1 MRYKAKQKG
10 DYTMADALP
19 QVVPV
24 NIISGFLGAGKT
36 TLINKLLDEGY
47 GSTGCALIE
56 NEFGDIPIDDNLVES
71 DTMDVRTL
79 AQGCIC
85 CTLKVDFVKCLRSLV
100 QDFHP
105 TRIIIEP
112 TGIASASQIVDM
124 CKLAKTEPPLQVE
137 SVVTVVDAT
146 EAEEMIDFEL
156 PPYLRQLDE
165 ARFILLSRAQLMEPD
180 ALQASIDAVSRYCDR
195 DVLVESCDWGETD
208 ALEIM
213 EKAAEAFSEGGS
225 SLNAGGEY
233 AYVPEPEP
241 EPDDDEA
248 EAEAEGAEGGH
259 EHHHHH
265 HEVEGFTSYAFRPE
279 EPFDVA
285 RLQALRDKLAN
296 PASGMVLRAK
306 GFLKTADGE
315 TKLYQMVRGS
325 DSLTPTTYSGGQKI
339 VVIGRG
345 IDAHEFEEILGHHS
359 H

>member
-1 MRYKAKQKG
+1 
-10 DYTMADALP
+10 MAESLP
-19 QVVPV
+19 EVVPV
-24 NIISGFLGAGKT
+24 NIVSGFLGAGKT
-36 TLINKLLDEGY
+36 TLINKLLNEGY
-47 GSTGCALIE
+47 GGQGCALIE

-137 SVVTVVDAT
+137 SVVTIVDAS
-146 EAEEMIDFEL
+146 EAEEMIDFEM
-156 PPYLRQLDE
+156 PPYMRQLDE
-165 ARFILLSRAQLMEPD
+165 ARFILLSRTQLMD
-180 ALQASIDAVSRYCDR
+180 AEALRTNTQAIEDYCNR
-195 DVLVESCDWGETD
+195 DVVIESCDWNETD

-213 EKAAEAFSEGGS
+213 EKAAAAFSEGGFA
-225 SLNAGGEY
+225 LNEGGEY
-233 AYVPEPEP
+233 ASA
-241 EPDDDEA
+241 PDPDLDEEEHDHDDEA
-248 EAEAEGAEGGH
+248 GH

-279 EPFDVA
+279 EPFDDS
-285 RLQALRDKLAN
+285 RLQALSDKLAN
-296 PASGMVLRAK
+296 PASGIVLRAK

-315 TKLYQMVRGS
+315 TKLYQMVRGAHS
-325 DSLTPTTYSGGQKI
+325 ITPAAYDGDQKF
-339 VVIGRG
+339 VVIGRE
-345 IDAHEFEEILGHHS
+345 IDPHEFEEILGHHS